1 MRDFMPLNTE
11 EESNLALKKKA
22 SKARKRKQKAKIA
35 LSGTRPL
42 ENKTSIVYVGR
53 IPHGFYEEQMR
64 GFFGQFGTIK
74 RLRMSRNKKDLAFFS
89 ISDFVHTCD
98 LSGEL
103 AGSVLRATAEAHQEA
118 SGACHG
124 SQPSKTQVENY
135 ENILR
140 YDIVTWKRSW
150 TGKSKH
156 FAFIEF
162 ESPEVAE
169 IVADSMNNYLL
180 YEHLLQVKLVPLER
194 VHHRMWVGS
203 GRVYK
208 PPNFKWLASIKQNR
222 ERKPEEQRH
231 MLKAVLRRE
240 NKRRKRIK
248 DAGID
253 FEYPDL
259 RASLPARPKKIKFS
273 KTNDVE

>member
-1 MRDFMPLNTE
+1 MATMQDFMPLNTE
-11 EESNLALKKKA
+11 EESNLAVKRKA

-35 LSGTRPL
+35 LSGPRPL
-42 ENKTSIVYVGR
+42 ENKSSVVYVGR

-74 RLRMSRNKKDLAFFS
+74 RLRISRNKK
-89 ISDFVHTCD
+89 
-98 LSGEL
+98 
-103 AGSVLRATAEAHQEA
+103 
-118 SGACHG
+118 
-124 SQPSKTQVENY
+124 
-135 ENILR
+135 
-140 YDIVTWKRSW
+140 

-208 PPNFKWLASIKQNR
+208 PPNFKWLASINENR
-222 ERKPEEQRH
+222 EREPDEQRH
-231 MLKAVLRRE
+231 ILKAVLRRE
-240 NKRRKRIK
+240 SKRRKRIK

-259 RASLPARPKKIKFS
+259 RATLPARPKKIKFS
-273 KTNDVE
+273 TTDDGE